1 MFVLFW
7 LVESKGTKYWVSRIV
22 LMWRIKAVWLR
33 FHQKIK
39 ILKITML
46 LLNANRFDQL
56 LYSNVLNSTETLTPS
71 QRFVRSMLYARLGD
85 YLMISSLKVLK
96 LITLICW
103 VFFSLFWKSEINS
116 QWFLIKYQS
125 NNPQHGRWLCC
136 LL

>member
-1 MFVLFW
+1 
-7 LVESKGTKYWVSRIV
+7 
-22 LMWRIKAVWLR
+22 
-33 FHQKIK
+33 
-39 ILKITML
+39 ML

-103 VFFSLFWKSEINS
+103 VFFFIVLEK
-116 QWFLIKYQS
+116 
-125 NNPQHGRWLCC
+125 
-136 LL
+136 